1 MGKEQFQIPESE
13 LRSKAEKDGITKLV
27 VGVAVAKD
35 GRVLI
40 VRRVPDD
47 YLGGNYELPGG
58 GVDEGESIE
67 DSVKRETLE
76 ETGLRVLAILSMH
89 RGLDYETSSNKV
101 RQFNF
106 LVDTLEGEVKLEPSE
121 HDSFEWISE
130 ADLDKYPITNEMR
143 NSIKQLIEDLR

>member
-1 MGKEQFQIPESE
+1 MGKEQFQIPELE

-27 VGVAVAKD
+27 VGVAIVKD
-35 GRVLI
+35 GRILI
-40 VRRVPDD
+40 VRRVPDG

-67 DSVKRETLE
+67 NSVKRETLE

-89 RGLDYETSSNKV
+89 RGFDYETSSNKV

-106 LVDTLEGEVKLEPSE
+106 LVDALEGEVKLELSE

-130 ADLDKYPITNEMR
+130 ADLDKYPMTNEMI
-143 NSIKQLIEDLR
+143 NSIKQLLEDLR